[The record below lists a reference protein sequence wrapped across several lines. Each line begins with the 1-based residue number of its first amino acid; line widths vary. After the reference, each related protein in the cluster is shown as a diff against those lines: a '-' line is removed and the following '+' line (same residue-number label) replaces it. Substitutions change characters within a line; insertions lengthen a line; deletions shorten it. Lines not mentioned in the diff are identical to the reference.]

1 MDPALMT
8 LIAGLVSSGVT
19 LFVCIINNRY
29 QQQKSS
35 ALLEYKFTEL
45 EKKVD
50 KHNDLIDRMYA
61 LEKRMSV
68 TEEKYKVI
76 NYKMD
81 GIEKKREVV

>member
-29 QQQKSS
+29 QQQKSA

-50 KHNDLIDRMYA
+50 KHNNLIDRTYA

-68 TEEKYKVI
+68 AEEKYNVI
-76 NYKMD
+76 NYRMD
-81 GIEKKREVV
+81 DIEKRGR

>member
-81 GIEKKREVV
+81 GIEKKGR